1 MTIASQAPQQVLW
14 KEDFATLAAKF
25 RQAQARVDKSEAM
38 KAWASGLANPQR
50 AASAQWQSERAQ
62 RIIDELESKALKIR
76 EKVQIE
82 QALRDEPSVSAATNT
97 EMLKELLKI
106 V

>member
-25 RQAQARVDKSEAM
+25 RAAQARIDKSEAF
-38 KAWASGLANPQR
+38 KAWAANLANPQR
-50 AASAQWQSERAQ
+50 AASAEWQSERAQ
-62 RIIDELESKALKIR
+62 RIIDELEGKALKIR

-82 QALRDEPSVSAATNT
+82 QALRDEPSKSAATNT